1 MYKTFNMG
9 IGMVFIV
16 DSKDQS
22 HLINHLS
29 QFLRPYLI
37 GKISKGSKIVIK

>member
-1 MYKTFNMG
+1 
-9 IGMVFIV
+9 MVFIV

-22 HLINHLS
+22 HLTNHLS

-37 GKISKGSKIVIK
+37 GEISKGNRVVIK

>member
-1 MYKTFNMG
+1 
-9 IGMVFIV
+9 MVFIV

-22 HLINHLS
+22 HLTNHLS

-37 GKISKGSKIVIK
+37 GEISKESRVVIK